1 MKSAGKAR
9 NNGLYRHIRTS
20 KEIIRNLLNDYFKNS
35 NCFRE
40 IIAMAYEWGKY
51 INGEVFIED
60 PIIIN
65 NGNIIS
71 TEELENKENF
81 NIKQI
86 KYEDFPGIEEG
97 YWFSNYWEETPKYI
111 IQKWKKEKIQT
122 EPSRELKVIRNQFEY
137 AYFEILE
144 MIDLLE
150 DENKRIL
157 SKHLE
162 KHKLLEPVYEACADL
177 WGVGNVFK
185 KFVGNKYTLKQ
196 LFEEIDLH
204 RYLEEN
210 GMKFVEDGD
219 FYCDASGTPIV
230 NYCYFKSNFFKIDSI
245 INFKTTRNTT
255 YLKMSYIYL
264 YTLLDEYLLKLIGFI
279 SRIDMRTMIKYIPNI
294 SIKDVIEAQNRN
306 DLVGKIVEQLIYKMG
321 WNSMQDKIEFFENCG
336 IGFDDTLVDNLIL
349 IGEKRNII
357 VHNQG
362 VVNCD
367 FIKKLSK
374 THHKDTYKVNDTIE
388 TTVDMLKAD
397 ASVMKKYVEEI
408 YNAICNKYSLLPFC

>member
-1 MKSAGKAR
+1 
-9 NNGLYRHIRTS
+9 
-20 KEIIRNLLNDYFKNS
+20 
-35 NCFRE
+35 
-40 IIAMAYEWGKY
+40 MAYEWGKY

-137 AYFEILE
+137 TYFEILE

-230 NYCYFKSNFFKIDSI
+230 NYCYFKSNFFKIDSL
-245 INFKTTRNTT
+245 INFTTTRNTT

-294 SIKDVIEAQNRN
+294 SIKDIIEAQNRN

-336 IGFDDTLVDNLIL
+336 IGLDDTLVDNLIL

-362 VVNCD
+362 VVNYD